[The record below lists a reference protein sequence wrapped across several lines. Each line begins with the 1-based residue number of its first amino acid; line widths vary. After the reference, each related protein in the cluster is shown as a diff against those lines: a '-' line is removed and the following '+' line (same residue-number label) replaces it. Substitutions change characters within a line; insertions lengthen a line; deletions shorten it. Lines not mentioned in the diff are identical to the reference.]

1 MKLFDETTGWDAMRR
16 DVRYSCAM
24 LKAARDQ
31 GALVAVLAAL
41 LTRWEALEAERLS
54 ADDALVDAN
63 AGVAWTNNVLDGHVK
78 RFGVRLLAQC
88 DNNRGHA
95 TYVAYFKDDSPGKVA
110 DLALEAEIE
119 RIDEWENARVEFKLD
134 AYAGEALA
142 DIDAACVDGRAVI
155 AARED
160 VQKRGSL
167 VALRIDGWRNDA
179 NIARRKVE
187 VALDEY
193 ALKHNLPR
201 DWSAQFFMTTPRPA
215 RKTTAQRPP
224 AQPGPAQPAAPKQ
237 TPSVPPR

>member
-1 MKLFDETTGWDAMRR
+1 MRR
-16 DVRYSCAM
+16 DVRHTCAM

-41 LTRWEALEAERLS
+41 LERWEALEAERRS

-88 DNNRGHA
+88 DNDRGHP
-95 TYVAYFKDDSPGKVA
+95 TYAAYFKDDSPGKVA
-110 DLALEAEIE
+110 DLALEAEIK
-119 RIDEWENARVEFKLD
+119 RIDEWEKIRAEARVD

-142 DIDAACVDGRAVI
+142 DIDAACAEGRAVI

-167 VALRIDGWRNDA
+167 VTLRVDAWRNDA
-179 NIARRKVE
+179 NLARRRVE

-193 ALKHNLPR
+193 AVKHGLPR
-201 DWSAQFFMTTPRPA
+201 DWSAQFFMTAPRSA
-215 RKTTAQRPP
+215 RKTAAQRTP
-224 AQPGPAQPAAPKQ
+224 AQPAPAQPAAPTEK
-237 TPSVPPR
+237 PSIAPR